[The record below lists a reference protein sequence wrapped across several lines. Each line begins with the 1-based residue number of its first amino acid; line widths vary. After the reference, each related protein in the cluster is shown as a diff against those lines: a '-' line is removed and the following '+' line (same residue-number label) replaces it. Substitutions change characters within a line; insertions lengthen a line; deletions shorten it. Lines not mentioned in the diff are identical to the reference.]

1 MADAF
6 KRTLGI
12 PMGDLSQFRK
22 RPVATLAIIIVN
34 IAIYAITSYEN
45 FFLEVS
51 DYWVSAGGFVPA
63 LTPMPAQWYRVF
75 SSMFLHADF
84 FHILFNMY
92 FLYIFGRAVEE
103 ALGKWRF
110 LALYMVSGAVASIFH
125 TAFSFLGGA
134 TAYVIPAI
142 GASGAISGV
151 LGAYL
156 ILFPGTSL
164 VMGWGFLFFPIF
176 FRLKAAYYLIFWFAT
191 QVIYG
196 YARLGGSTAVFA
208 HAGGFMAGIALL
220 PFVVSKERSAQFKL
234 AYQAILPP
242 HLTFAPSTR
251 TRGLGRITKIIL
263 AALLVSLLFGAA
275 YASTGLSTPK
285 EEIKSTVVQYTY
297 NGNLYV
303 DYVGFQLPE
312 VGAQISEISL
322 DETRILLNR
331 LYWAGML
338 YNKGKNDTEAN
349 ETYKGELQVNVTV
362 TIYDYEIVI
371 PKNVPTT
378 INLTGKYDKDGF
390 LAKAE
395 GVLETYIIRVNVTRA
410 PPPYWYFY
418 NLTLVGPVSYSFRL
432 ESQTVNLSE
441 VTRYAGVGSL
451 IVTAAALFITI
462 KRDEELVLV
471 GEEPER
477 IWRPFTPVV

>member
-45 FFLEVS
+45 FFLEVG

-110 LALYMVSGAVASIFH
+110 LALYMFSGVVASIFH
-125 TAFSFLGGA
+125 TAFSFLGGP

-164 VMGWGFLFFPIF
+164 IMGWGFLFFPIF
-176 FRLKAAYYLIFWFAT
+176 FRMKAAYYLIFWFAT

-208 HAGGFMAGIALL
+208 HAGGFIAGIALL
-220 PFVVSKERSAQFKL
+220 PLVASKERLIQFRL
-234 AYQAILPP
+234 ARQAAFPAYVVFTP
-242 HLTFAPSTR
+242 TPTKTA
-251 TRGLGRITKIIL
+251 GLGHTTKAIVAVLL
-263 AALLVSLLFGAA
+263 ASLLFGAA
-275 YASTGLSTPK
+275 YASTGLS
-285 EEIKSTVVQYTY
+285 IRGDVKSATVQYSFEGTPY
-297 NGNLYV
+297 I
-303 DYVGFQLPE
+303 DYIGLQLPSIE
-312 VGAQISEISL
+312 NQISSISL
-322 DETRILLNR
+322 DTTRILLSR
-331 LYWAGML
+331 LYVAGLL
-338 YNKGKNDTEAN
+338 YN
-349 ETYKGELQVNVTV
+349 ETKAGEDISIENWNVKLRVLVKVWRQTVPVNIDLRVTYFSGRYDEEGFLNYGKGELATQ
-362 TIYDYEIVI
+362 IIQIDS
-371 PKNVPTT
+371 
-378 INLTGKYDKDGF
+378 DGR
-390 LAKAE
+390 
-395 GVLETYIIRVNVTRA
+395 I
-410 PPPYWYFY
+410 
-418 NLTLVGPVSYSFRL
+418 TLSDLVSYDFELS
-432 ESQTVNLSE
+432 SQTVNLTYITQYTGI
-441 VTRYAGVGSL
+441 VSL
-451 IVTAAALFITI
+451 VATAAALSVTL
-462 KRDEELVLV
+462 KKDRDLALI
-471 GEEPER
+471 GEEPR
-477 IWRPFTPVV
+477 RVWHPFTPIAQ

>member
-12 PMGDLSQFRK
+12 PMGNLSQFRK
-22 RPVATLAIIIVN
+22 RPVATLAIIAVN

-63 LTPMPAQWYRVF
+63 LTPMPTQWYRVF

-110 LALYMVSGAVASIFH
+110 LALYMVSGVVASIFH

-176 FRLKAAYYLIFWFAT
+176 FRMKAAYYLIFWFAT

-208 HAGGFMAGIALL
+208 HAGGFIAGIALL
-220 PFVVSKERSAQFKL
+220 PLVASKERLIQFRL
-234 AYQAILPP
+234 ARQAAFPTYVVFTP
-242 HLTFAPSTR
+242 TPTKTA
-251 TRGLGRITKIIL
+251 GLGHTTKAIVAVLL
-263 AALLVSLLFGAA
+263 ASLLLGAA
-275 YASTGLSTPK
+275 YASTGLSIRGDMKAATVKYAIEGTP
-285 EEIKSTVVQYTY
+285 
-297 NGNLYV
+297 YV
-303 DYVGFQLPE
+303 DYVGLQLPNIE
-312 VGAQISEISL
+312 SQIASIQL
-322 DETRILLNR
+322 VETKLLITALCEAKL
-331 LYWAGML
+331 LYDANM
-338 YNKGKNDTEAN
+338 AN
-349 ETYKGELQVNVTV
+349 ESINDVSWHGKMLIKYGWRNYVADL
-362 TIYDYEIVI
+362 TITHFSGSYD
-371 PKNVPTT
+371 
-378 INLTGKYDKDGF
+378 GDGF
-390 LAKAE
+390 LQQGK
-395 GVLETYIIRVNVTRA
+395 GKLLVQSPVLEYD
-410 PPPYWYFY
+410 
-418 NLTLVGPVSYSFRL
+418 YSFEL
-432 ESQTVNLSE
+432 TSQTVNLTY
-441 VTRYAGVGSL
+441 VTQYTGIVSL
-451 IVTAAALFITI
+451 VATAAALSVTL
-462 KRDEELVLV
+462 KKDRDLALI
-471 GEEPER
+471 GEEPR
-477 IWRPFTPVV
+477 RVWHPFTPIAQ